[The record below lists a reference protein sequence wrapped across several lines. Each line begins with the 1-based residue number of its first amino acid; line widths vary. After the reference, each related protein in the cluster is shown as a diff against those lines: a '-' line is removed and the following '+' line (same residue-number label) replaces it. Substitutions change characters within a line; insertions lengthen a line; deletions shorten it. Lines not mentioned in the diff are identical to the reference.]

1 MHNTNQVPLVT
12 VVMLSYNDAGRIGAS
27 IKSILEQE
35 FSDFELIIIDNASSD
50 SSMQVA
56 SSFFDDERIRVVVN
70 ARNFGQAYSLN
81 LGFSQARGKYVAIAT
96 TDDIWS
102 PTKLLLQVNTMIRNP
117 NMGAIFTA
125 AKGSRDPMSES
136 SETWKLDDSLVSYE
150 NKSRAAWLLQIAL
163 DNSRSNPLNFP
174 TALINLEVYK
184 SIGPWD
190 PKFRQLLDVEMWTR
204 LISAS
209 EITVLQETLV
219 TIHFPADS
227 SNVSGATLTT
237 LQRRDAELYQVVE
250 SVSRSLVSLG
260 SEAIRDAM
268 NELRFSP
275 VSERFGR
282 CRQFDLAFILLT
294 HSRSS
299 VSHAQASKM
308 LFECVGASCVD
319 APSCELDLICF
330 HELLSQV
337 NLKYLSERQLEREQ
351 LIDMYTGSM
360 SWKVT
365 APLRLL
371 TEFILRLN
379 RFARP

>member
-1 MHNTNQVPLVT
+1 MDNSNQAPLVT

-27 IKSILEQE
+27 IRSILEQE
-35 FSDFELIIIDNASSD
+35 FSDYELIIIDNASTD

-56 SSFFDDERIRVVVN
+56 SSFGDDRIRIVVN
-70 ARNFGQAYSLN
+70 SGNFGQAYSLN
-81 LGFSQARGKYVAIAT
+81 LGFSQARGKYLAIAT

-102 PTKLLLQVNTMIRNP
+102 PTKLLLQVHTMSRNP
-117 NMGAIFTA
+117 SMGAVFTA
-125 AKGSRDPMSES
+125 AKGSRDPMSAS
-136 SETWKLDDSLVSYE
+136 SETWELDDSLVSYE
-150 NKSRAAWLLQIAL
+150 NKSRAAWLLQVAL
-163 DNSRSNPLNFP
+163 DNSRSNPINFP
-174 TALINLEVYK
+174 TALVNLEVYK

-204 LISAS
+204 LIAAS

-219 TIHFPADS
+219 TIHFPADN
-227 SNVSGATLTT
+227 SNVSGATLST
-237 LQRRDAELYQVVE
+237 LQRRDAELTQVVE
-250 SVSRSLVSLG
+250 SVCRSLVSLG

-282 CRQFDLAFILLT
+282 CRQLELASILLT

-319 APSCELDLICF
+319 AASCELDLTCF
-330 HELLSQV
+330 HELLSQA

-351 LIDMYTGSM
+351 LSDKYTGSM

-379 RFARP
+379 RSARP